1 MSLRVILL
9 GAPGS
14 GKGTQAKR
22 LAASRAL
29 CHLST
34 GDMLRG
40 AVRARTPIGIE
51 AERFLDAGRLV
62 PDDMIVGMV
71 RDRIRAADCAAGFV
85 LDGFPRTVPQAE
97 ALDAMLGEVGTP
109 ASGAIHLK
117 VDPEVVVSRI
127 AGRRGCRACGTPYH
141 VDYAPPTV
149 EGVCDACGGAV
160 VQRADD
166 EADTVRRRLGVY
178 DEQARGLIDYYT
190 EKETLESV
198 DGSQPLEAVAAAIE
212 AIVDRWSEG

>member
-34 GDMLRG
+34 GDMLRR
-40 AVRARTPIGIE
+40 AVRERTPIGLE
-51 AERFLDAGRLV
+51 AERYLDAGRLV

-71 RDRIRAADCAAGFV
+71 RDRIGAVDCAGGFV
-85 LDGFPRTVPQAE
+85 LDGFPRTEPQAV
-97 ALDAMLGEVGTP
+97 ALDAMLDETGTP
-109 ASGAIHLK
+109 ASGAIHLE
-117 VDPEVVVSRI
+117 VDPEVVVNRI

-149 EGVCDACGGAV
+149 EGICDACGGAV

-178 DEQARGLIDYYT
+178 ADQAKGLIAHYE
-190 EKETLESV
+190 EKGTLKSV
-198 DGSQPLEAVAAAIE
+198 DAGQPLEAVAE
-212 AIVDRWSEG
+212 AIDAIVGRWEAA